1 MKRLFL
7 ALSLLML
14 SASLMAQENCHHFN
28 ARQTPDWFREGITY
42 QLMPR
47 CFTEEGTIKA
57 AEKHLERLKEL
68 GVGVV
73 YFTPVNVADT
83 DMDKTKWSPRQHK
96 SGFNDPRNPYRAGDY
111 FTVDLEYGTD
121 QDLKDFVAKAH
132 SLGMKVFLDLV
143 FGHCGPG
150 AQVVKQHPEF
160 FLYNEKGEMELTRWK
175 FPKFDT
181 NYSGTRAYFKS
192 IMSYY
197 LANYDVDGFRCD
209 VSDLVPISFWEEV
222 RPELELIK
230 PELVMVAESSKPY
243 NTRYAFDANYNWNV
257 GRKAMRYLLEGRA
270 VVADKGGM
278 AYVRNRHEY
287 NASICPKGALHWNM
301 SENHDFATDAF
312 DNRMEKRFGNACCE
326 AQLAFM
332 FAIDGV
338 PFLFNGQEIAHSK
351 RVSLFGHKN
360 CWIDW
365 KTDGATDVAK
375 DRTEKIKAWAKMR
388 KEQKALTHGATEW
401 IDNDMPAEVLSF
413 KRTYEGCS
421 DVLFVGNF
429 SNKEVKVKLANGS
442 KYTLAPW
449 GYVFE
454 PQTKR

>member
-1 MKRLFL
+1 MKKLFVTL
-7 ALSLLML
+7 LLLVLSTQ
-14 SASLMAQENCHHFN
+14 LMAQENCHNLN
-28 ARQTPDWFREGITY
+28 ARQSPTWFREGITY

-47 CFTEEGTIKA
+47 CFSEEGTLKG
-57 AEKHLERLKEL
+57 AEKHLERLADL
-68 GVGVV
+68 GVSVV
-73 YFTPVNVADT
+73 YLLPVNVADT

-111 FTVDLEYGTD
+111 FHVDPEYGTD
-121 QDLKDFVAKAH
+121 QDLKEFVNKAH
-132 SLGMKVFLDLV
+132 SLGMRVFLDLV

-160 FLYNEKGEMELTRWK
+160 FLYNEKGEMELTRWQ

-197 LANYDVDGFRCD
+197 LSNYDVDGFRCD

-230 PELVMVAESSKPY
+230 PELVMVAESRKPY
-243 NTRYAFDANYNWNV
+243 NTRYAFDANYNWNI
-257 GRKAMRYLLEGRA
+257 GRKAMRYILEQRSE
-270 VVADKGGM
+270 VADKGGM
-278 AYVRNRHEY
+278 AYVRDRHEY

-301 SENHDFATDAF
+301 TENHDFATDAF

-338 PFLFNGQEIAHSK
+338 PFLFNGQEIAHAK
-351 RVSLFGHKN
+351 RVSLFGHKD

-365 KTDGATDVAK
+365 KTDGATEVAK
-375 DRTEKIKAWAKMR
+375 DRTAKIKAWVKMR
-388 KEQKALTHGATEW
+388 KEQKALTYGKTEW
-401 IDNDMPAEVLSF
+401 IDNDKPAEVLSF

-429 SNKEVKVKLANGS
+429 SDKEIKVKLADGT

-449 GYVFE
+449 GYIFE
-454 PQTKR
+454 PKSRR